1 MQLGERACSSLSPT
15 RGPRAARGRAAS
27 TRASGHPPARGR
39 PREPRLRPEDPRAT
53 QLLPAAPGSVGSGCP
68 TRTSCRPPAAVIV
81 RRAPPTSTAR
91 AAPAPAPG
99 LRAPQLRAPGGRGRG
114 GSGCACGEDARLLI
128 PAGGGSGAD
137 ARTGLAV
144 AGRGPSHQR
153 WRGAEGRAEQA
164 GWVGSGLRV
173 AMAASTPGRAPL
185 ARGGA
190 AQSGRRPRP
199 RPARQPSA
207 ARSSLRPR
215 RPRRL
220 QAGEREV
227 KAGEPLPGLGPAPR
241 QGAGEPQRRAARA
254 AGTAGEPQPPPA
266 SAPAPCEPAHPAPAP
281 LRPGGRCAQGLPAAS
296 ALPGPASP
304 PPIRALLGPA
314 ARAGLDARP
323 PPGLNAGGAGESAE
337 PAGTRQSRRC
347 GRKRDE
353 GAGDERPGD
362 TASRW
367 RRIGQDR
374 DSASRACG
382 RSRGSP
388 ARVPTS

>member
-1 MQLGERACSSLSPT
+1 MRDKNATRREGVFLFVTHPGSPRRAWASREHP
-15 RGPRAARGRAAS
+15 RQRPPPGPRAASGAPIAAGVKRKPDATRHTPRGQ
-27 TRASGHPPARGR
+27 
-39 PREPRLRPEDPRAT
+39 DPRAS
-53 QLLPAAPGSVGSGCP
+53 QLLPAAPGSIGSGCP

-114 GSGCACGEDARLLI
+114 GSGCACGEDSRLLI

-190 AQSGRRPRP
+190 AQSRRRPRP
-199 RPARQPSA
+199 RPACQPSA
-207 ARSSLRPR
+207 ARSPLRPR

-241 QGAGEPQRRAARA
+241 RGAGEPQRRAARA

-266 SAPAPCEPAHPAPAP
+266 SAPAPCEPAHPAP
-281 LRPGGRCAQGLPAAS
+281 
-296 ALPGPASP
+296 
-304 PPIRALLGPA
+304 
-314 ARAGLDARP
+314 
-323 PPGLNAGGAGESAE
+323 GAGA
-337 PAGTRQSRRC
+337 PRGC
-347 GRKRDE
+347 
-353 GAGDERPGD
+353 PP
-362 TASRW
+362 
-367 RRIGQDR
+367 
-374 DSASRACG
+374 RAP
-382 RSRGSP
+382 SP
-388 ARVPTS
+388 ARRAHLRSAPYLVLRPEPGSTLGRRPA